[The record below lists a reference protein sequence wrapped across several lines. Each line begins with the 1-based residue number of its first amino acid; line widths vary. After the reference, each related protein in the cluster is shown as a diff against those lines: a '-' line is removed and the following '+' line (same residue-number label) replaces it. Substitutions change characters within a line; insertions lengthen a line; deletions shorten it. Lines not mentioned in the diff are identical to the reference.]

1 MATDPS
7 TEASAGGT
15 PPALAARGIT
25 KRFPG
30 GVVANHE
37 VDLVVEV
44 GEVHALLGENGAGK
58 STLSNVFT
66 GLYRP
71 DEGTISV
78 DGTPVTFHS
87 PRDAIAAGIGMVHQH
102 FRLVPTFTVA
112 ENLALGGRGPVAR
125 RGIEQRVRDLG
136 ERYDLEVDPTA
147 RIWQLSVGQ
156 QQRVEILK
164 ALAQDARILILDE
177 PTAVLTPQEADALFT
192 VLRTMTAEGRS
203 IIFISHKLDEVRA
216 VADRV
221 TVLRDGRSEGTRTV
235 EGADSAELAR
245 LMVGRDVVLAAALVE
260 NPAGPADHRADR
272 RVDRSV
278 VAALR
283 GVEAVDDRGLP
294 ALRGIDLEVHG
305 GEVVGVCGVAG
316 NGQRELVEVLSGT
329 RAPTSGVVEVEGVD
343 VTGIGPRR
351 LRRVGMAVVP
361 EDRLHEGVAPS
372 LSVEDNLALMS
383 YSTAPLSTGPFLRRQ
398 EIRSQAEDLIDR
410 FDIRTPGP
418 TTPTRLL
425 SGGNVQKV
433 LLARELSSEPKVLV
447 AASPTRGL
455 DVGAIETVRE
465 VLVEASDSGVGVL
478 LVSEDLDEVLS
489 LSDRVAVI
497 FDGRVLAVLDRHDAD
512 VETIGLL
519 MAGDTSRLP
528 SNGAATAGAGAGA
541 EGLA

>member
-1 MATDPS
+1 M
-7 TEASAGGT
+7 
-15 PPALAARGIT
+15 T

-30 GVVANHE
+30 GVVANRS
-37 VDLVVEV
+37 VDLDVAV

-71 DEGTISV
+71 DEGSIRV
-78 DGTPVTFHS
+78 DGEPVVFHS

-112 ENLALGGRGPVAR
+112 ENLALGGSGPVAR
-125 RGIEQRVRDLG
+125 RQIEQRVHELG
-136 ERYDLEVDPTA
+136 ERYDLAVDPTA

-164 ALAQDARILILDE
+164 VLAQDARILILDE
-177 PTAVLTPQEADALFT
+177 PTAVLTPQEAEALFA

-203 IIFISHKLDEVRA
+203 VVFISHKLDEVRA

-221 TVLRDGRSEGTRTV
+221 TVLRDGRSEGTRSVAGT
-235 EGADSAELAR
+235 DSGELAR
-245 LMVGRDVVLAAALVE
+245 LMVGRDVVLAASLVE
-260 NPAGPADHRADR
+260 HPAD
-272 RVDRSV
+272 RVDHRGDRGSDRGSDRDRDRV
-278 VAALR
+278 VVGAIR
-283 GVEAVDDRGLP
+283 GIEVSDDRGAP
-294 ALRGIDLEVHG
+294 ALRGIDLSVHA

-329 RAPTSGVVEVEGVD
+329 RVPQRGTVEVDGVD
-343 VTGIGPRR
+343 VTGAGPRR
-351 LRRVGMAVVP
+351 VRRAGLAAIP
-361 EDRLHEGVAPS
+361 EDRLHEGVSPS
-372 LSVEDNLALMS
+372 LAVEDNLALMAYAS
-383 YSTAPLSTGPFLRRQ
+383 APLSSGPFLRRPR
-398 EIRSQAEDLIDR
+398 IRERAVDLIER

-433 LLARELSSEPKVLV
+433 LLARELSSDPKVLV

-455 DVGAIETVRE
+455 DVGAIETVRG
-465 VLVEASDSGVGVL
+465 VLVEAANRGVGVL

-497 FDGRVLAVLDRHDAD
+497 FEGRILAVIDRADAD
-512 VETIGLL
+512 QETIGLL
-519 MAGDTSRLP
+519 MGGDTSRLA
-528 SNGAATAGAGAGA
+528 SVDTTDRGGVGAGEPATGGDGA
-541 EGLA
+541 